1 MSGNL
6 VYADLEFPKSRST
19 SQHTSSSQ
27 CPRWHWIALGL
38 SLVIN
43 IILMGTV
50 IGLALQVKENS
61 GEALAAKQS
70 ESTQE
75 GSCSCPED
83 FKASKINH
91 LCTSQQCSTKE
102 TSAPCLVTPQAAVHV
117 EVHQTA
123 ILPLCLKVPNQA
135 WDFIEIQWFSARG
148 NHSILLYQLNNCT
161 REDPNWWQ
169 RHCKASTD
177 IRAEHRLRMTVLPN
191 GSLRICKVQAEDAGT
206 YRVIVKGKDMTD
218 TTGQV
223 NLTVTGR

>member
-27 CPRWHWIALGL
+27 CPRRHWIALGL

-70 ESTQE
+70 ELKQE

-102 TSAPCLVTPQAAVHV
+102 TSTPCLVMPQAAVHV

-169 RHCKASTD
+169 RHCKASTESD
-177 IRAEHRLRMTVLPN
+177 SSPAPSHPKMTTQDRLATP
-191 GSLRICKVQAEDAGT
+191 C
-206 YRVIVKGKDMTD
+206 
-218 TTGQV
+218 
-223 NLTVTGR
+223 

>member
-148 NHSILLYQLNNCT
+148 NHSN
-161 REDPNWWQ
+161 
-169 RHCKASTD
+169 
-177 IRAEHRLRMTVLPN
+177 TV
-191 GSLRICKVQAEDAGT
+191 
-206 YRVIVKGKDMTD
+206 
-218 TTGQV
+218 
-223 NLTVTGR
+223 